1 MCVCVCVCLFSSGI
15 ARNQR
20 TKRAEA
26 SATAMD
32 HVKEKEEGGGGGEPV
47 LKKLAIKNPAQG
59 FEDFE
64 YKVSSAPLLLSVSL
78 STRIL
83 WY

>member
-1 MCVCVCVCLFSSGI
+1 
-15 ARNQR
+15 
-20 TKRAEA
+20 
-26 SATAMD
+26 MD